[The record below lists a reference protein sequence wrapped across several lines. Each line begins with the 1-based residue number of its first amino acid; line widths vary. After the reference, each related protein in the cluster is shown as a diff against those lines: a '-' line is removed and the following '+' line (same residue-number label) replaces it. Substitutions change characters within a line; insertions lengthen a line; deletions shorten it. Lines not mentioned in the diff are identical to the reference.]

1 MNKEHALEEVKQLVD
16 YYKEL
21 TQKDIESFSEE
32 DTKKDFILP
41 LFHALGWQTNRRD
54 VVVAEEQISKGF
66 VDYSFRING
75 VTQFY
80 LEAKPLKADLE
91 DVKYAKQSIN
101 YAWLKNRTWAVLTD
115 FEGIKVFNAQ
125 LDIKDPYYATVLDL
139 KFDDFIDKFDKLCL
153 LSPES
158 FLAGDLDKYAEEQH
172 KKKGGVSV
180 SEQLADDLNEWR
192 EELAKHI
199 KQLNKLKDEEIDD
212 GVQKILDRLIFI
224 RTCEDRGIEDD
235 SLLSKYREWE
245 DKGRKGNFQTTLK
258 KLFEEYNHIYNS
270 GLFAYHPVVEWETYS
285 DSFEKIIKGLYGAS
299 EDLIYDFKQIDAD
312 VLGSVYE
319 QYLGFVQGKKEDKK
333 DSKRKK
339 QGIYYTPTYIVDYIV
354 KNTLGELIKEGKDVS
369 DIKVLDPACG
379 SGSFLIKAF
388 EYLVG
393 EVKNED
399 KSKEYESDKI
409 KAIAKQYQI
418 RNEQKELPKSKKI
431 NILRNNIYGVDL
443 DEQAIEIAKLNLLLK
458 ATDQKEKLPYLT
470 NLRNGN
476 SLVSG
481 NEKELKEY
489 FGKDWEDKKAF
500 NWNEEFESAIKQG
513 GFDVVIGNPPYIF
526 ARGGN
531 FDDMEKKY
539 YYGHYKL
546 QQYQINT
553 FLLFIEQGL
562 NLLKEGGYFGF
573 IVPNNWL
580 TINSFVGLRE
590 YLLKNTADLKIINA
604 IDSVFGQAS
613 VDTCLLIFKKGKPTK
628 VELGELKNG
637 IISSLVGY
645 KPEDFFDNGF
655 VININKSKNTKSNKI
670 ANRFSNAVPLGD
682 ITSVKSGLVAYEV
695 GKGTP
700 KQTEMMK
707 DDRVYHSKTPE
718 DNTWIKYLDGVDVGR
733 YKLGWSGQY
742 IKYGN
747 NLSAPRTR
755 DIFTNE
761 RILVRQI
768 PSQPP
773 YCINAIYVKEEY
785 INDRNSNNILSVSN
799 EYNLKYILGIINSR
813 LISHWF
819 VDTFDKFQRKIF
831 PQFKVNE
838 LERFPIFPADK
849 KQQKDII
856 DLVDK
861 ILVLNKQLQSIKDDE
876 KSEKIKKEIELVNNK
891 IDEKVYDL
899 YGVSKEEIKI
909 IEGEK

>member
-1 MNKEHALEEVKQLVD
+1 MNKERALEEIKQLID
-16 YYKEL
+16 YYKGL

-41 LFHALGWQTNRRD
+41 LFHILGWQTNRRD

-91 DVKYAKQSIN
+91 DIKYAKQSIN
-101 YAWLKNRTWAVLTD
+101 YAWLKNRSWAVLTD
-115 FEGIKVFNAQ
+115 FEGLKVFNAQ

-192 EELAKHI
+192 EELAKHF
-199 KQLNKLKDEEIDD
+199 KQLNKLTDEEIDD

-258 KLFEEYNHIYNS
+258 KLFEEYNSIYNS
-270 GLFAYHPVVEWETYS
+270 GLFAFHPVVEWETYS

-354 KNTLGELIKEGKDVS
+354 KNTLGELIKEGRDVS

-399 KSKEYESDKI
+399 KTKEYESDKI

-481 NEKELKEY
+481 TEKELKEY
-489 FGKDWEDKKAF
+489 FGKDWKDQKPF
-500 NWNEEFESAIKQG
+500 NWNEEFSNVIERG
-513 GFDVVIGNPPYIF
+513 GFDVIIGNPPWVSLSGKQGNDSYNDKELEYF
-526 ARGGN
+526 A
-531 FDDMEKKY
+531 KKLNANISSPNLY
-539 YYGHYKL
+539 EMFIWKAL
-546 QQYQINT
+546 S
-553 FLLFIEQGL
+553 LLRPNGF
-562 NLLKEGGYFGF
+562 FSF
-573 IVPNNWL
+573 IVPDRVFENEQF
-580 TINSFVGLRE
+580 INLRK
-590 YLLKNTADLKIINA
+590 YLLTNFTIRKIWFRVNFPGVIADTVIFTIQNKKPLKNKIEVAEFPNINYTGVGQDLFLSPPGYNIFYIDKKFSNIFNDKIFN
-604 IDSVFGQAS
+604 DSRVKA
-613 VDTCLLIFKKGKPTK
+613 
-628 VELGELKNG
+628 LGEIAQTTSG
-637 IISSLVGY
+637 CGA
-645 KPEDFFDNGF
+645 
-655 VININKSKNTKSNKI
+655 KSDLLHK
-670 ANRFSNAVPLGD
+670 
-682 ITSVKSGLVAYEV
+682 E
-695 GKGTP
+695 
-700 KQTEMMK
+700 KQTKEEIKVVKGLNIGRYQSRGFFWFDFKEKNLSGRTK
-707 DDRVYHSKTPE
+707 DKNKLQEKYKILLRKTGKDIIATFDDSGVFPE
-718 DNTWIKYLDGVDVGR
+718 QSLYFIYGVD
-733 YKLGWSGQY
+733 K
-742 IKYGN
+742 
-747 NLSAPRTR
+747 RT
-755 DIFTNE
+755 
-761 RILVRQI
+761 L
-768 PSQPP
+768 
-773 YCINAIYVKEEY
+773 
-785 INDRNSNNILSVSN
+785 L
-799 EYNLKYILGIINSR
+799 YILGIINSK
-813 LISHWF
+813 LINVYYNNFAITNRNSTPQLKNI
-819 VDTFDKFQRKIF
+819 DLDKFPIVV
-831 PQFKVNE
+831 PNE
-838 LERFPIFPADK
+838 
-849 KQQKDII
+849 QQKEGII
-856 DLVDK
+856 QLVVKIINLNDQLDK
-861 ILVLNKQLQSIKDDE
+861 SKSNPDNLNRIEQEIQTIDKLID
-876 KSEKIKKEIELVNNK
+876 SE
-891 IDEKVYDL
+891 VYNIYKLSD
-899 YGVSKEEIKI
+899 EEIKI
-909 IEGEK
+909 IKGEQ

>member
-80 LEAKPLKADLE
+80 LEAKPLKAELE

-199 KQLNKLKDEEIDD
+199 KQLNKLSDEEIDD

-245 DKGRKGNFQTTLK
+245 DKGRKGNFQATLK
-258 KLFEEYNHIYNS
+258 KLFEEYNSIYNS

-399 KSKEYESDKI
+399 KTKEYESDKI

-489 FGKDWEDKKAF
+489 FGKDWKDKKPF
-500 NWNEEFESAIKQG
+500 NWNEEFESANKQG

-526 ARGGN
+526 TRGGN
-531 FDDMEKKY
+531 FDEREKKY

-546 QQYQINT
+546 QSSQINT
-553 FLLFIEQGL
+553 FSLFIEQGL

-580 TINSFVGLRE
+580 TISSFSNLRE

-628 VELGELKNG
+628 VELGELRNG
-637 IISSLVGY
+637 IISELVSH
-645 KPEDFFDNGF
+645 KPESFLNNDFI
-655 VININKSKNTKSNKI
+655 INITKSKDSKTNKI
-670 ANRFSNAVPLGD
+670 IEKINSVSKPLSD
-682 ITSVKSGLVAYEV
+682 FATVSTGLKAYQI
-695 GKGTP
+695 GKGKP
-700 KQTEMMK
+700 IQDEKIKNERK
-707 DDRVYHSKTPE
+707 YHSDKKESQTYIP
-718 DNTWIKYLDGVDVGR
+718 YLEGSDVKR
-733 YKLGWSGQY
+733 YRLEWSGEY
-742 IKYGN
+742 LSYGDW
-747 NLSAPRTR
+747 LAEPRKSVPFNK
-755 DIFTNE
+755 D
-761 RILVRQI
+761 RILIRQI
-768 PSQPP
+768 PSPLP
-773 YCINAIYVKEEY
+773 YCINAVFVNEQYLND
-785 INDRNSNNILSVSN
+785 INSMVVFNPSGGLD
-799 EYNLKYILGIINSR
+799 LKYILGILNSH
-813 LISHWF
+813 LTSYWF
-819 VDTFDKFQRKIF
+819 ANTFDKFQRKIF

-838 LERFPIFPADK
+838 LARFPIFPADK
-849 KQQKDII
+849 KQQKEII
-856 DLVDK
+856 DLVNK
-861 ILVLNKQLQSIKDDE
+861 MLFLNKQLQSIKDEE
-876 KSEKIKKEIELVNNK
+876 KSEKIKKEIEVVNDS
-891 IDEKVYDL
+891 IDKKVYGL
-899 YGVSKEEIKI
+899 YGI
-909 IEGEK
+909 